1 MKMEHR
7 QNDTD
12 GGEWQYFEKKL
23 SQCHFNCQNPTLMG
37 LELNPAF
44 HNERQATNSLSL
56 GLALLPV

>member
-7 QNDTD
+7 QNDTN

-23 SQCHFNCQNPTLMG
+23 SQ
-37 LELNPAF
+37 F
-44 HNERQATNSLSL
+44 HDERLATNSLNH

>member
-23 SQCHFNCQNPTLMG
+23 SQCHFSYQKSHIDGAGTEP
-37 LELNPAF
+37 
-44 HNERQATNSLSL
+44 R
-56 GLALLPV
+56 LP